1 MWKVVYLS
9 QCVGVDLSAGGKLSL
24 IHDPAVANSM
34 KKVKGLN
41 NLFSEDKNPKVM
53 KFKDGLSVI
62 WKRTREGPNL
72 RRACSES
79 FLFSGEWLRLK
90 NTNKT
95 GRSKEEEQKDKS
107 WTLRRTVKVERTG
120 PVRLTR
126 TELLPVKSCL
136 RREQQSSP
144 LSTPSPNCR
153 HVTFSMYALILTAAS
168 QNSVSELQD
177 LLDKKPWYINKPSSS
192 GEIALH
198 KAAAKGSLDCVK
210 LLVQRGAN
218 VNLVDKQGNTPLLMA
233 WENGHFECH
242 KYMLTSV
249 KLNAECS

>member
-1 MWKVVYLS
+1 M
-9 QCVGVDLSAGGKLSL
+9 SAGGKHSVV
-24 IHDPAVANSM
+24 HDPAVANFM
-34 KKVKGLN
+34 KKVNGLN
-41 NLFSEDKNPKVM
+41 LFTEDKNPKIM

-62 WKRTREGPNL
+62 WKRTKEGPNL

-90 NTNKT
+90 NKNKT
-95 GRSKEEEQKDKS
+95 GRSKEEEQNGTS
-107 WTLRRTVKVERTG
+107 WILRRTVKVEHTG
-120 PVRLTR
+120 PVRPTR

-144 LSTPSPNCR
+144 ISTPSPNCR
-153 HVTFSMYALILTAAS
+153 RVTFSMYALILAAAS

-192 GEIALH
+192 GETALH

-218 VNLVDKQGNTPLLMA
+218 VNLVDKQGRTPLLIA
-233 WENGHFECH
+233 WESGHFECH
-242 KYMLTSV
+242 KYMLTSL
-249 KLNAECS
+249 KLNDCS

>member
-1 MWKVVYLS
+1 MRRLVNLS
-9 QCVGVDLSAGGKLSL
+9 QRVGVDLSAGGQHSL
-24 IHDPAVANSM
+24 DHDPAVANFM
-34 KKVKGLN
+34 KKVNGVN
-41 NLFSEDKNPKVM
+41 NVFTEDKNPKVM

-62 WKRTREGPNL
+62 WKRTREQPNL

-79 FLFSGEWLRLK
+79 LLFSSEWLRLK
-90 NTNKT
+90 DTNKT

-107 WTLRRTVKVERTG
+107 WTLRRTIKVEHTG
-120 PVRLTR
+120 PVRPTR
-126 TELLPVKSCL
+126 TEVLPVKSCL
-136 RREQQSSP
+136 RREKQSSP

-153 HVTFSMYALILTAAS
+153 RVTFSMYALILTAAS

-192 GEIALH
+192 GETALH

-218 VNLVDKQGNTPLLMA
+218 VNLVDKQGKTPLLIA
-233 WENGHFECH
+233 WQSGHFECH

-249 KLNAECS
+249 KLNDCS

>member
-1 MWKVVYLS
+1 
-9 QCVGVDLSAGGKLSL
+9 
-24 IHDPAVANSM
+24 M
-34 KKVKGLN
+34 KKVNGLN
-41 NLFSEDKNPKVM
+41 NLFSEGKNPKIM
-53 KFKDGLSVI
+53 KFKDGLLVI

-79 FLFSGEWLRLK
+79 FLFSGEWLRGLK

-95 GRSKEEEQKDKS
+95 GRSKEEEQNDSS
-107 WTLRRTVKVERTG
+107 WTLRRTVKVEHTG
-120 PVRLTR
+120 PVRPAR

-136 RREQQSSP
+136 RRERQSSP

-153 HVTFSMYALILTAAS
+153 RVTFSMYALILTAAS

-192 GEIALH
+192 GETALH

-218 VNLVDKQGNTPLLMA
+218 ANLVDKQGKTPLLMA

-249 KLNAECS
+249 KLNDCS